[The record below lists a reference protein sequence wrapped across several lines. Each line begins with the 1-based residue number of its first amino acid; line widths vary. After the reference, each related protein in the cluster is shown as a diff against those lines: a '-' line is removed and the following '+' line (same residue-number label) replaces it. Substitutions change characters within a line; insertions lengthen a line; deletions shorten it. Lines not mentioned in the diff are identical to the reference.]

1 MRSLRGIC
9 GGLYGLRREG
19 NVFLVWGCKV
29 SLMGFQGEIFLKVNS
44 LNRERYEEMIS
55 LKEGSSFQPLM
66 QGRSLTAYIHQNG
79 EQMGSNPGASDQ
91 SIAGNG

>member
-1 MRSLRGIC
+1 
-9 GGLYGLRREG
+9 
-19 NVFLVWGCKV
+19 
-29 SLMGFQGEIFLKVNS
+29 MGFQGEIFLKVNS

-66 QGRSLTAYIHQNG
+66 QGRSMTAYIHQNG
-79 EQMGSNPGASDQ
+79 EQLWSNRGASDQ